1 MGTKRKHA
9 TTMKNAWA
17 IARHH
22 SLFDNEITNAI
33 TKPTDATKNNNMMT
47 SPNTAPSISGKV

>member
-1 MGTKRKHA
+1 MGNKRKHA

-17 IARHH
+17 IARNH
-22 SLFDNEITNAI
+22 SLFDNEITNAN
-33 TKPTDATKNNNMMT
+33 TKPTDATKNNSMMT